1 MFLVALKLLFSI
13 HFHNCFFANRDVAL
27 YALGI
32 GACGTN
38 AVDANELKYV
48 YHNDGQQFI
57 KV

>member
-1 MFLVALKLLFSI
+1 MLFSF

-32 GACGTN
+32 GSCGTN